1 MSRQFD
7 EYVEG
12 RFDLYGEE
20 YSLIEPDNADEL
32 VKALEVK
39 STLQTHISGLMHDE
53 DSSAWR
59 DLLQQQEDYIKE
71 YVDSLGDFDNS
82 TLSNNIAFLVKKNGM
97 RVGELEDM
105 LGISAGY
112 ISRTVKED
120 SKKKMSV
127 DIVWKIARLFDT
139 DIRTLT
145 ESQMWISHSN
155 TELLVKFLQRLY
167 QDTKDNFFAW
177 ENDGGL
183 MVVLNERYEKMG
195 LITTDDE
202 ETAVYHPNHLNQALK
217 WILYKDVVSL
227 EGFEGKKDLVIIP
240 FKVEGKEDLQG
251 YDFLFVWESNG
262 QWLWE
267 KVFYTNDD
275 PFGTLHENADKLYR
289 LIEDMEYDAKIAPN
303 IHQLIS
309 SYVKGGRP
317 E

>member
-7 EYVEG
+7 EHMEG
-12 RFDLYGEE
+12 RFDLYGKE

-39 STLQTHISGLMHDE
+39 SALQTYISGLMHDE
-53 DSSAWR
+53 DSSEWC

-71 YVDSLGDFDNS
+71 YVDSLGEFDNG
-82 TLSNNIAFLVKKNGM
+82 TLANNIVFLVKKNGM

-145 ESQMWISHSN
+145 ESQMWVSHSN
-155 TELLVKFLQRLY
+155 TDLLVKFLQRLY

-177 ENDGGL
+177 ENDGGV

-195 LITTDDE
+195 LITTEDA
-202 ETAVYHPNHLNQALK
+202 ETAVYHPNHLNQELK
-217 WILYKDVVSL
+217 WIIYKDIVFL
-227 EGFEGKKDLVIIP
+227 ECFEGKKDLVIIP
-240 FKVEGKEDLQG
+240 FMVEGKEKLQG
-251 YDFLFVWESNG
+251 YDFLFVWEDDG
-262 QWLWE
+262 QWYWE

-275 PFGTLHENADKLYR
+275 PFGALYENADKLYR
-289 LIEDMEYDAKIAPN
+289 LIEDMEYDAKLAPN